1 MYCSAPGA
9 AEEWLF
15 LEPMTYQETNWKN
28 SDTELVNAICSND
41 QDAIVYFFYER
52 YLPVFQYHIL
62 KLFPFGTE
70 IRALVDEFFLY
81 LFTDNWRRLRTFDA
95 SKASL
100 STWVSVISFRFFKH
114 YKSDCLDS
122 KGVVAVS
129 DKWEAYAGEWVS
141 SNEAGIRM
149 DIDNAIESISNDR
162 DREIARLVFIKD
174 EEFKTVADRFGLSV
188 DYVYTV
194 KNRLVRQL
202 KSKLSAYL

>member
-1 MYCSAPGA
+1 MCCSALGA

-15 LEPMTYQETNWKN
+15 LEPMTCQKTAWKN
-28 SDTELVNAICSND
+28 SDEELVKAVCCND

-62 KLFPFGTE
+62 KIFPLGTE

-81 LFTDNWRRLRTFDA
+81 LIADNWRKLRTFDA

-114 YKSDCLDS
+114 YKANHLECRGIITISDN
-122 KGVVAVS
+122 
-129 DKWEAYAGEWVS
+129 WESYAREWVS
-141 SNEAGIRM
+141 GNETGIRM
-149 DIDNAIESISNDR
+149 DIDYAIDSITNFR
-162 DREIARLVFIKD
+162 DREIAKSVFIKN

-188 DYVYTV
+188 DYIYTV
-194 KNRLVRQL
+194 KNRLVRLL